1 MNNSNPILNLTEAQT
16 LYSLSK
22 LKKACNGDPV
32 FIKKMTVLFIQQ
44 MPAAVLDIRNSF
56 GNKDFRKMKDTA
68 HRIKPTLENLCVDS
82 LYHTIRN
89 IEGFSSQETGKLA
102 NDILLLEK
110 TMGAIIIELKR
121 ELDSIAS

>member
-1 MNNSNPILNLTEAQT
+1 MNNPNPVLNLSSTQS

-22 LKKACNGDPV
+22 LKKACNGDPG
-32 FIKKMTVLFIQQ
+32 FMKKMTLLFIQQ
-44 MPAAVLDIRNSF
+44 MPVAMLDIRNSF

-89 IEGFSSQETGKLA
+89 IEGFSNQETAKLA
-102 NDILLLEK
+102 NDILQLEK
-110 TMGAIIIELKR
+110 TMSAVIIELKR
-121 ELDSIAS
+121 DLDSIAS

>member
-1 MNNSNPILNLTEAQT
+1 MADTHN

-32 FIKKMTVLFIQQ
+32 FMKKMTILFIQQ
-44 MPAAVLDIRNSF
+44 MPAAVLDIRLSF
-56 GNKDFRKMKDTA
+56 GSKDFQKMKDTA

-82 LYHTIRN
+82 LYQTIRN
-89 IEGFSSQETGKLA
+89 IEGFNNQETGRLA

-110 TMGAIIIELKR
+110 TMGAVIIELKR

>member
-1 MNNSNPILNLTEAQT
+1 MNNPDPILNLSGTQT

-22 LKKACNGDPV
+22 LKKACNGDPG
-32 FIKKMTVLFIQQ
+32 FMKKMTQLFIQQ
-44 MPAAVLDIRNSF
+44 MPVAVLDIRNSF

-89 IEGFSSQETGKLA
+89 IEGFSNQETGKLA
-102 NDILLLEK
+102 NDILQLEK
-110 TMGAIIIELKR
+110 TMGAVIIDLKK

>member
-1 MNNSNPILNLTEAQT
+1 MLNLPGTQS

-32 FIKKMTVLFIQQ
+32 FMKKMTLLFIQQ
-44 MPAAVLDIRNSF
+44 MPVAVLDIRNSF
-56 GNKDFRKMKDTA
+56 GNKDFRKMRDTA

-82 LYHTIRN
+82 LYETIRN
-89 IEGFSSQETGKLA
+89 IESFNNQETGKLA
-102 NDILLLEK
+102 NDILQLEK

>member
-1 MNNSNPILNLTEAQT
+1 MSNSNPIVNPGIQT

-22 LKKACNGDPV
+22 LKKACNGDPG
-32 FIKKMTVLFIQQ
+32 FMKKMTTLFIQQ

-89 IEGFSSQETGKLA
+89 IEGFSSQETSKLA
-102 NDILLLEK
+102 NEILQLER
-110 TMGAIIIELKR
+110 TMSAVIIELKR

>member
-1 MNNSNPILNLTEAQT
+1 MSNSNPIVNPAGIQT

-22 LKKACNGDPV
+22 LKKACNGDPG
-32 FIKKMTVLFIQQ
+32 FMKKMTTLFIQQ

-89 IEGFSSQETGKLA
+89 IEGFSSQETSKLA
-102 NDILLLEK
+102 NEILQLER
-110 TMGAIIIELKR
+110 TMSAVIIELKR

>member
-1 MNNSNPILNLTEAQT
+1 MNNPNPILNPTGAQT

-22 LKKACNGDPV
+22 LKKACNGDPG
-32 FIKKMTVLFIQQ
+32 FMKKMTMLFIQQ
-44 MPAAVLDIRNSF
+44 MPVAVLDIRNSF
-56 GNKDFRKMKDTA
+56 GKKDFKKMKDTA
-68 HRIKPTLENLCVDS
+68 HRIKPTLENLCIDS
-82 LYHTIRN
+82 LHQTIRN
-89 IEGFSSQETGKLA
+89 IESFNNQETGKLA

>member
-1 MNNSNPILNLTEAQT
+1 MNNPDPAFKMADTQH
-16 LYSLSK
+16 LYSLSR
-22 LKKACNGDPV
+22 LKKACNGDPC
-32 FIKKMTVLFIQQ
+32 FMKKMTTLFIQQ
-44 MPAAVLDIRNSF
+44 MPAAILDIRNSF
-56 GNKDFRKMKDTA
+56 GSKDFRKMKDTA

-82 LYHTIRN
+82 LYQTIRN
-89 IEGFSSQETGKLA
+89 IEGFNTQETGKLA

>member
-1 MNNSNPILNLTEAQT
+1 MKNPNPILNLANAQT

-22 LKKACNGDPV
+22 LKKACNGDPG
-32 FIKKMTVLFIQQ
+32 FMKKMTQLFIQQ
-44 MPAAVLDIRNSF
+44 MPVAVVDIRDSF

-89 IEGFSSQETGKLA
+89 IEGFSSQETSKLA
-102 NDILLLEK
+102 NEILQLER
-110 TMGAIIIELKR
+110 TMSAVIIELKR